1 MKSFLKGAS
10 DELAKIFPE
19 LSPAQIE
26 VAMMYSSGMSVDDI
40 STHRGTSAVNTR
52 KLLRGCV
59 STMNISS
66 LNSLSGTV
74 QSRLS
79 IFILM
84 LVSRLDKKN

>member
-1 MKSFLKGAS
+1 MTFTQDMLN
-10 DELAKIFPE
+10 E
-19 LSPAQIE
+19 LSEVFPDLTHAQIE
-26 VAMMYSSGMSVDDI
+26 VAMMYASGMSVDDI

-84 LVSRLDKKN
+84 LVSRLDKQN